1 MVEIRWTPQ
10 AADDLDAITNFIAVD
25 SAHYAKLFAIDV
37 LSAVDR
43 LTDFPYSGR
52 SLPELNDPAIR
63 EILFG
68 SYRIV
73 YRVKSDM
80 VELLTVYH
88 GSQLLDPSRL
98 TIDDSISLK

>member
-1 MVEIRWTPQ
+1 MDSSA
-10 AADDLDAITNFIAVD
+10 AADDLEAIANFIAVD
-25 SAHYAKLFAIDV
+25 SEHYASLFAIDV

-52 SLPELNDPAIR
+52 SVPELNDPAIR

-88 GSQLLDPSRL
+88 GSQLLDHSRL
-98 TIDDSISLK
+98 TLYD

>member
-10 AADDLDAITNFIAVD
+10 AADDLEAIANFIAVD
-25 SAHYAKLFAIDV
+25 SVHYAILFAVDM
-37 LSAVDR
+37 LSAVDC
-43 LTDFPYSGR
+43 LTEFPYSCR
-52 SLPELNDPAIR
+52 TVPELNDPAIR

-73 YRVKSDM
+73 YRVKSNM

-98 TIDDSISLK
+98 AIDDSISLK

>member
-1 MVEIRWTPQ
+1 MAGVRWTPQ
-10 AADDLDAITNFIAVD
+10 AAEDLEAIANYIAVD
-25 SAHYAKLFAIDV
+25 STHYAKLFTVDM
-37 LSAVDR
+37 LSVVER
-43 LTDFPYSGR
+43 LSDFPLSGR
-52 SLPELNDPAIR
+52 SVPECNDPAIR

-88 GSQLLDPSRL
+88 GSRLLDPSRL
-98 TIDDSISLK
+98 TDNEG

>member
-1 MVEIRWTPQ
+1 MADVRWTLQ
-10 AADDLDAITNFIAVD
+10 AAEDLEAITNYIAVD
-25 SAHYAKLFAIDV
+25 SAQYAKLFTIDI
-37 LSAVDR
+37 LSVVER

-52 SLPELNDPAIR
+52 SVPELNDPAIR
-63 EILFG
+63 EIIFG

-88 GSQLLDPSRL
+88 GSRLLDSSRL
-98 TIDDSISLK
+98 TDDEG

>member
-1 MVEIRWTPQ
+1 
-10 AADDLDAITNFIAVD
+10 VD
-25 SAHYAKLFAIDV
+25 SEHYASLFAIDV

-43 LTDFPYSGR
+43 LIDFPYSGR
-52 SLPELNDPAIR
+52 SVPELNDPAIR

-88 GSQLLDPSRL
+88 GLQLLDPSRL

>member
-10 AADDLDAITNFIAVD
+10 AADDLEAITNFIAAD
-25 SAHYAKLFAIDV
+25 SAHYASLFAIDV

-98 TIDDSISLK
+98 TPYE

>member
-1 MVEIRWTPQ
+1 M
-10 AADDLDAITNFIAVD
+10 ITNFIALD
-25 SAHYAKLFAIDV
+25 FAHYARLFAIDV

-43 LTDFPYSGR
+43 LTDFPYSCR
-52 SLPELNDPAIR
+52 SLPELNDPAIL

-98 TIDDSISLK
+98 TIDD